1 MLEPRQPPLEQEK
14 FAASQDLGPID
25 ALGMPIPS
33 PSRWSHKI
41 VGLWPTRISAAIV
54 AVFVVASVL
63 APLIAPYGYSTV
75 GFIPLAPPSAA
86 HPFGT
91 DDLGRD
97 VLSRVIYGGRTTLE
111 VTVISVA
118 IGLMIGVTLGLAS
131 AYFGKWLDILVMRIV
146 DVVFAFP
153 AILLAIGL
161 VAVLG
166 ANVQNLVIVITALTI
181 PRFVVVVR
189 AAARKVRYSEYV
201 EAAQFMNTGAVRV
214 ILRHVAPNVASYI
227 MVEAAL
233 SMSSAVLIEAALGF
247 LGLGAPPP
255 VPSWGGMVAEAM
267 PTMTISWWTVVFP
280 GLAIVLLVLSLNLLA
295 DGLEARFNIGRES

>member
-1 MLEPRQPPLEQEK
+1 MLEPRQLPLEQEK
-14 FAASQDLGPID
+14 SLPPRDVERVD
-25 ALGMPIPS
+25 ALGTPVPG
-33 PSRWSHKI
+33 PSRWRHGA
-41 VGLWPTRISAAIV
+41 VGRWPTRISAAIL
-54 AVFVVASVL
+54 AIFVLASVL
-63 APLIAPYGYSTV
+63 APLIAPYGYATV
-75 GFIPLAPPSAA
+75 GFIPLAAPSAA

-111 VTVISVA
+111 VTVIAVA
-118 IGLMIGVTLGLAS
+118 IALVIGVTLGLVS

-166 ANVQNLVIVITALTI
+166 ASVQNLVIVITALTI

-189 AAARKVRYSEYV
+189 AAARKVRYSEYL
-201 EAAQFMNTGAVRV
+201 EAAQFMNTGALRI
-214 ILRHVAPNVASYI
+214 ILRHVVPNVASYI

-233 SMSSAVLIEAALGF
+233 SMSSAVLI
-247 LGLGAPPP
+247 
-255 VPSWGGMVAEAM
+255 
-267 PTMTISWWTVVFP
+267 
-280 GLAIVLLVLSLNLLA
+280 
-295 DGLEARFNIGRES
+295 